1 MKSIRIGCGAG
12 YAGDRIEPAVE
23 LIEYGNLNYIA
34 FECLAERTIAIAQQ
48 EKLKDP
54 NKGYDLLLEA
64 RMRKILPLSYK
75 KGVKVI
81 TNMGA
86 ANPSAAAR
94 LVKNLAAEIGLKGL
108 KIVAVLGDNIYD
120 KIQNYLELKVLETGT
135 SLKDL
140 KGDIVSA
147 NVYLGIEGIVKAL
160 EGEADVVITGR
171 VADPALFLAPMV
183 YEYGWDIEDYDLL
196 GQGTLIGHLLEC
208 AAQVTGGYFAEPGYK
223 DVPDLWKV
231 GFPIAEVFENGDAVI
246 TKVEGSGGCVTPAT
260 CKEQLLYEI
269 HDPARYIT
277 PDVVADFT
285 DVVFEEIGVNRVKV
299 TGGKGTNKPETLKAS
314 IGYRDC
320 YIGEGEISYGGSG
333 ALNRAKLAGEIVK
346 KRLELMQVPVE
357 ELRVDLIGVNS
368 LYGDVIGEAVSD
380 DGFQPIEVRLRVAG
394 RTSRREDAVK
404 IANEVETL
412 YTNGPASGGGAAKS
426 VKEII
431 SIASVFI
438 PREDVKLDVVFE
450 EV

>member
-1 MKSIRIGCGAG
+1 
-12 YAGDRIEPAVE
+12 
-23 LIEYGNLNYIA
+23 
-34 FECLAERTIAIAQQ
+34 
-48 EKLKDP
+48 
-54 NKGYDLLLEA
+54 
-64 RMRKILPLSYK
+64 
-75 KGVKVI
+75 
-81 TNMGA
+81 MGA

-108 KIVAVLGDNIYD
+108 KIAAVLGDNIYD

-147 NVYLGIEGIVKAL
+147 NVYLGIEGIIKAL
-160 EGEADVVITGR
+160 EGGADVVITGR

-231 GFPIAEVFENGDAVI
+231 GFPIAEVFENGD
-246 TKVEGSGGCVTPAT
+246 
-260 CKEQLLYEI
+260 
-269 HDPARYIT
+269 
-277 PDVVADFT
+277 DVVADFT

-412 YTNGPASGGGAAKS
+412 YTNGPASGGGATKS